1 MEVLI
6 LDTQLVS
13 TGIVD
18 TFESLIWTDR
28 YCGFGDFELYTVV
41 SDDMMNLLQTDRY
54 LWFKDSEYVM
64 IIEDVRITSDVENGN
79 RLTVSGRSLESILER
94 RIVWAQTILSGNFQN
109 GIKKLLD
116 ENIISPTDTTRQ
128 ISNFIFE
135 ESVDTTITSLT
146 VDCQFYGD
154 NLYDTIYSLCE
165 SNNVGFKI
173 TLNDNDQFVFKLYYG
188 ADRSYDQIVNP
199 YVVFSPN
206 FDNLRNTNYLES
218 TTSLKTVSLVAG
230 EGEGYA
236 QKTTTAVSPDGA
248 GEGLTRR
255 EMYTD
260 ASSVSSTTES
270 GTLSNAKY
278 LAQLEQKGNEDLAA
292 NVETISFDGQIESTN
307 MYVYGQ
313 DYFMGDIVQMQNE
326 YGIEA
331 KVRVVELIRS
341 QSVDSIE
348 LYPTFTTI

>member
-1 MEVLI
+1 M
-6 LDTQLVS
+6 S

-41 SDDMMNLLQTDRY
+41 SDDMMSLLQTDRY

-94 RIVWAQTILSGNFQN
+94 RIVWTQTILSGNFQN

-135 ESVDTTITSLT
+135 ESIDTEITSLT

-154 NLYDTIYSLCE
+154 NLYDTICSLCE
-165 SNNVGFKI
+165 SNNIGFKI

-230 EGEGYA
+230 EGEGSA

-270 GTLSNAKY
+270 GTLSNAQY
-278 LAQLEQKGNEDLAA
+278 LAQLEQKGSEDLAA

-313 DYFMGDIVQMQNE
+313 DYFMGDIIQMQNE